1 MKIEIRKL
9 VAEEMGLLG
18 ELGAYV
24 YGGSFGDG
32 PDNIIATANEPDWTL
47 CAFVDGK
54 LASSFTSIPF
64 TMRANGRAIPMAG
77 VSTVGTQTE
86 FRRRGLSRRIHTQ
99 AFAEMRNQGQTVASL
114 WASQAAI
121 YQRYG
126 YAMVT
131 AQRNYEIDSIDINFF
146 DGNFGSGEVVRK
158 SVEDGYD
165 EAKALYIE
173 FISDRM
179 CYLHRAKSL
188 WLQNVFEERTDD
200 GPVHLAICYD
210 ANANANGYIA
220 YTLRHSKVAHG
231 SRPQGIEIRDFVWNS
246 PDAYRSLWEWL
257 RRHDLVGRIRYGSAP
272 MDDPAPLL
280 FTEPR
285 LLHTTDREGLWMRV
299 VDVPAALSS
308 RAYIYEDEITIGL
321 PEDSLTPWNK
331 GNWQLHTT
339 SEKAEAHP
347 TKKSPDI
354 SLSINSLALLYTG
367 YLSASRL
374 ASLGLLS
381 GAPRAL
387 EKADRLFTTHHAPH
401 CPDHF

>member
-158 SVEDGYD
+158 SVED
-165 EAKALYIE
+165 L
-173 FISDRM
+173 
-179 CYLHRAKSL
+179 SL
-188 WLQNVFEERTDD
+188 I
-200 GPVHLAICYD
+200 HI
-210 ANANANGYIA
+210 
-220 YTLRHSKVAHG
+220 
-231 SRPQGIEIRDFVWNS
+231 
-246 PDAYRSLWEWL
+246 
-257 RRHDLVGRIRYGSAP
+257 
-272 MDDPAPLL
+272 
-280 FTEPR
+280 
-285 LLHTTDREGLWMRV
+285 
-299 VDVPAALSS
+299 
-308 RAYIYEDEITIGL
+308 
-321 PEDSLTPWNK
+321 
-331 GNWQLHTT
+331 
-339 SEKAEAHP
+339 
-347 TKKSPDI
+347 
-354 SLSINSLALLYTG
+354 
-367 YLSASRL
+367 
-374 ASLGLLS
+374 
-381 GAPRAL
+381 
-387 EKADRLFTTHHAPH
+387 
-401 CPDHF
+401 